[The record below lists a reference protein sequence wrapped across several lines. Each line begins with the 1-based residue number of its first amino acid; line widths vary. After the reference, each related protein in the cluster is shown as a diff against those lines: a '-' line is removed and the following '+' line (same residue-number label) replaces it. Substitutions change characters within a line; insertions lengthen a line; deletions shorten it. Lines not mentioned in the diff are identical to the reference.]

1 MDEGL
6 TWKFQ
11 TEKIKSKLSRSCGLL
26 AKLRHYNN
34 LDLLRTVHFATFD
47 SIMRYAVQVWVQN
60 KNTTFKE
67 IEKLQNKAIRIMCFK
82 SKLEPTKPLYRE
94 LKILK
99 IRDLLTL
106 NNCQFVQDHM
116 IGKLPLNESYKSFN
130 EYYKESAQL

>member
-11 TEKIKSKLSRSCGLL
+11 TEQIKSKLSRSCGLL
-26 AKLRHYNN
+26 EKLRYYIKPDH
-34 LDLLRTVHFATFD
+34 LRTVYFAIFD
-47 SIMRYAVQVWVQN
+47 SIMRYALQVWGQN

-82 SKLEPTKPLYRE
+82 SKLEPTKLLYRE

-99 IRDLLTL
+99 IRGLLTL
-106 NNCQFVQDHM
+106 DNCQFVQDHM
-116 IGKLPLNESYKSFN
+116 IGKLPLNEYYKSFN
-130 EYYKESAQL
+130 EKSAQP